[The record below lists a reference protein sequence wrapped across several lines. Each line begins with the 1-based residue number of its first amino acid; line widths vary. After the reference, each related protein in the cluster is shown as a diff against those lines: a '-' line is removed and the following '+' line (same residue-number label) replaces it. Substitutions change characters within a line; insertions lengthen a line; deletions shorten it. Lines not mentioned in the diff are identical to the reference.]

1 MSQLTE
7 QVVLEFLER
16 NPDKSNKREIAR
28 GLGVQGSDRV
38 ALRQILKK
46 LETEGAIARTGKRQF
61 SSVDAPPPKSII
73 KFEKIDE
80 HGDLVGRCEGKEGL
94 FGPDITCVATGGRK
108 KGEVLGVGDKA
119 LCKVGKA
126 NDGLWYAKVI
136 KKIEETTQLTVI
148 GLFEANKHGGRVK
161 PTSRKDKGEYIV
173 EKSLS
178 MEADDGDI
186 VRIAIKKSKPYGPQM
201 AKVVEI
207 IGQMDNPKSASLI
220 ALHTHDVPDEFPV
233 EVIAEA
239 ENAVAQ
245 TADREDLTN
254 VPLITIDPADARD
267 HDDAVFAKPDD
278 DKGNPN
284 GWIVYVAIADVAA
297 YVCHGTSLDDE
308 AYKRGNSTYF
318 PDRVAPMLPEALSA
332 DQCSLRENE
341 LRETFAVE
349 MRFAANGNKI
359 GHRFIRGTMRSAAK
373 LSYEQ
378 AQNAIDGKPDEKA
391 EPLLETVLKP
401 LWAAYD
407 CVNQARSKRQPLD
420 LDIPERRVSLD
431 KEGNVLGVYTKDR
444 FDAHKL
450 IEEFMIQ
457 ANVCAAESLEKANS
471 PLIYRIHEEPSD
483 EKLLALG
490 ALLPTIGMK
499 WTKGAKVTAER
510 FNDLLK
516 KAALSEHE
524 HLVSEMV
531 LRSQSQARYAP
542 ENHGH
547 FGLNLLKYAHFTS
560 PIRRYSDLIVHRAL
574 IRALGLGPDGLSDVE
589 SKRLEEIA
597 EHLTTTERRSMA
609 AERDA
614 TDRYL
619 VAFMSEKVG
628 AEFQGRIA
636 GVTKAGMFIRL
647 DESGA
652 DGFIPAARLSDEYW
666 LYDEHNA
673 ALVADRSEMRYEMGM
688 PVLVKLLEATPVTGG
703 LLFEMLTE
711 PRDAREDLMKPKR
724 ERGDRHRRNDQ
735 PRGKKGRGKKR
746 MAGKKGRPANIRM
759 GKRK

>member
-1 MSQLTE
+1 MSNITE
-7 QVVLEFLER
+7 KAVLEFLER

-46 LETEGAIARTGKRQF
+46 LETEGTIARTGKRQF
-61 SSVDAPPPKSII
+61 SSVDAPPPTSII
-73 KFEKIDE
+73 KFEKLDE
-80 HGDLVGRCEGKEGL
+80 HGDLVGRCVGRDGL
-94 FGPDITCVATGGRK
+94 YGPEITCVATGGRK
-108 KGEVLGVGDKA
+108 KGESLGIGDKA

-126 NDGLWYAKVI
+126 NDSLWYAKVI
-136 KKIEETTQLTVI
+136 KKIENTTTSTVI

-161 PTSRKDKGEYIV
+161 PTSRKDKNEYLV
-173 EKSLS
+173 EKILS
-178 MEADDGDI
+178 KDAETGDI
-186 VRIAIKKSKPYGPQM
+186 VRISLKKSKPYGPQM
-201 AKVVEI
+201 AEVVEI
-207 IGQMDNPKSASLI
+207 VGRMENPKSASLI

-233 EVIAEA
+233 EIIAEA
-239 ENAVAQ
+239 ENATAQ
-245 TADREDLTN
+245 KTAREDLTDI
-254 VPLITIDPADARD
+254 PLITIDPADARD
-267 HDDAVFAKPDD
+267 HDDAVFARPDED
-278 DKGNPN
+278 EGNN
-284 GWIVYVAIADVAA
+284 GGWIVYVAIADVAA
-297 YVCHGTSLDDE
+297 YVQHGTALDDE

-332 DQCSLRENE
+332 EQCSLKENE

-349 MRFAANGNKI
+349 MRFSANGDKI

-378 AQNAIDGKPDEKA
+378 AQAAIDGKPDDKA
-391 EPLLETVLKP
+391 GPLLETVLKP
-401 LWAAYD
+401 LWAAYE
-407 CVNQARSKRQPLD
+407 CVGKARTRRQPLELD
-420 LDIPERRVSLD
+420 LPERRVTLD
-431 KEGNVLGVYTKDR
+431 KDGTVLGVFTKDR

-471 PLIYRIHEEPSD
+471 PLIYRVHDEPSD
-483 EKLLALG
+483 EKILALG
-490 ALLPTIGMK
+490 FFLPTIGMK
-499 WTKGAKVTAER
+499 WARGAKKTAER
-510 FNDLLK
+510 FNDLL
-516 KAALSEHE
+516 AQARRTEHE

-542 ENHGH
+542 ENFGH
-547 FGLNLLKYAHFTS
+547 FGLNLAKYAHFTS

-574 IRALGLGPDGLSDVE
+574 IRALSLGPDGLSDVE

-636 GVTKAGMFIRL
+636 GVTKAGMFVKL
-647 DESGA
+647 DDSGA

-673 ALVADRSEMRYEMGM
+673 ALVAEGSEKRYEMGM
-688 PVLVKLLEATPVTGG
+688 PVLVKLEEATPLTGG
-703 LLFEMLTE
+703 LLFEMLSE
-711 PRDAREDLMKPKR
+711 PREAREDLVKPKR
-724 ERGDRHRRNDQ
+724 ERRGRNHP
-735 PRGKKGRGKKR
+735 PRGNKGSKKRPSNRSARSNGSRSGKK
-746 MAGKKGRPANIRM
+746 K
-759 GKRK
+759 